1 MIGTNVGLAVFPSL
15 LSICFVIFYDES
27 NSLAQRHQNK
37 RSFDKIY
44 LKIVQN
50 AILQSEERPEGVG
63 ANERDEKIKREWK

>member
-1 MIGTNVGLAVFPSL
+1 MMSQIPLRKD
-15 LSICFVIFYDES
+15 IK
-27 NSLAQRHQNK
+27 NK